1 MLSNEIISGFVVA
14 LDKKDTHFKS
24 SKFAKD
30 SKLISI
36 ASGGKERFN
45 SVLNALSALD
55 QTAKPSDWVLIHDA
69 VRPCIKKED
78 VVKLMDEVADDKVG
92 GILAT
97 RVFDTVKQK
106 NNNGLVLTIDR
117 QKLHLAQT
125 PQMFRYGI
133 LKEGIEKAV
142 KRNLHITDE
151 SEAVERLG
159 YPIRIIDGS
168 SSNIKITTQKDID
181 LANYF
186 LKQL

>member
-1 MLSNEIISGFVVA
+1 MSRGLGDVY
-14 LDKKDTHFKS
+14 K
-24 SKFAKD
+24 
-30 SKLISI
+30 
-36 ASGGKERFN
+36 R
-45 SVLNALSALD
+45 
-55 QTAKPSDWVLIHDA
+55 Q

-78 VVKLMDEVADDKVG
+78 VVKLMDEVADDQVG

-117 QKLHLAQT
+117 QKLHFAQT

-133 LKEGIEKAV
+133 LKEAIEKAV

-159 YPIRIIDGS
+159 YSIRIVDGS

>member
-1 MLSNEIISGFVVA
+1 
-14 LDKKDTHFKS
+14 
-24 SKFAKD
+24 
-30 SKLISI
+30 
-36 ASGGKERFN
+36 
-45 SVLNALSALD
+45 
-55 QTAKPSDWVLIHDA
+55 
-69 VRPCIKKED
+69 
-78 VVKLMDEVADDKVG
+78 
-92 GILAT
+92 
-97 RVFDTVKQK
+97 
-106 NNNGLVLTIDR
+106 
-117 QKLHLAQT
+117 
-125 PQMFRYGI
+125 MFRYGI